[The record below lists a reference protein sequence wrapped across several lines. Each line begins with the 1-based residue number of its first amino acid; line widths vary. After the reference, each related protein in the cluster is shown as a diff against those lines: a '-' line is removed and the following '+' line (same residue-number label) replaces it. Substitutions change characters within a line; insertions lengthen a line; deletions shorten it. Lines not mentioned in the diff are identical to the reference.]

1 MMMTVEKNFKMTST
15 RNFRL
20 DFLPSVDSK
29 KKPRLLADKQRE
41 EVPVQPAQQ
50 TSKTIEQTLR
60 LVDENVQKSQLD
72 RSAQKKH
79 EEVSFETARR
89 ASITIGST
97 ERSKSLFN
105 SKNKHRDRVLVVNS
119 DQTKRRASL
128 PLGFPTSKINLP
140 AHPSSRVGLSRKS
153 TTIKSLHPNLNPR
166 VDSNENLS

>member
-1 MMMTVEKNFKMTST
+1 MPGPTKRIVDDDDDD
-15 RNFRL
+15 

-29 KKPRLLADKQRE
+29 KKPRPLADKQRE

-50 TSKTIEQTLR
+50 TSNTIEQTLR

-72 RSAQKKH
+72 RSAQKND

-97 ERSKSLFN
+97 ERIE
-105 SKNKHRDRVLVVNS
+105 NS